1 MMSRITVLARNNYF
15 ILLLLFIGWNIA
27 YLDRMVISVALTSIG
42 TDLQLEASS
51 LGIVLS
57 SFFAGYA
64 LMQIPGGWLAD
75 KYGSKRVMIVALVM
89 WSLFTALTGLA
100 WSLVSLLVIRFLF
113 GIGESGFPAAS
124 SKAIAEYFPKAE
136 RAKAQSAML
145 SSNAFG
151 AALAPLVA
159 APMMLWLGWRMM
171 FVVIALL
178 GFVLVA
184 VYAVFL
190 RKPAQ
195 KEEVQKKTS
204 GRSMSMKDL
213 LQTPIMW
220 KLVVAWFGLDV
231 VLWGFASWLPSYLL
245 KVRHLDLLQAGVVAS
260 LPFFAGGVAMILGGW
275 LVDKYFV
282 GREKYFVIMVEI
294 LGALFLY
301 LMFTTQA
308 LQTAVIYQILSAFFL
323 YAGFAGIWAL
333 PLKVL
338 PTEVMG
344 SATGMINFGGQ
355 VAGFVSPMVMGF
367 LISAFNGS
375 YDAAF
380 WFLILSAVISIIAC
394 LTLGNA
400 QRSLQ
405 MKVAGVEEA

>member
-1 MMSRITVLARNNYF
+1 MSRITVLARNNYF

-190 RKPAQ
+190 RKSTQ

-213 LQTPIMW
+213 LQTPTMW

-333 PLKVL
+333 PLKVI

-394 LTLGNA
+394 MTLGNA

>member
-1 MMSRITVLARNNYF
+1 MSRITVLARNNYF

>member
-1 MMSRITVLARNNYF
+1 MSRITVLARNNYF
-15 ILLLLFIGWNIA
+15 ILLLLFIGWNIS

-64 LMQIPGGWLAD
+64 LMQIPGGWLTD

-89 WSLFTALTGLA
+89 WSLFTALTGVA
-100 WSLVSLLVIRFLF
+100 WSLASLLVIRFLF

-171 FVVIALL
+171 FVVIALI

-190 RKPAQ
+190 RKPAH
-195 KEEVQKKTS
+195 KEEAQKKNS

-213 LQTPIMW
+213 LQTPTMW

-245 KVRHLDLLQAGVVAS
+245 KVRHLDLLQAGFVAS

-275 LVDKYFV
+275 LVDRYFV
-282 GREKYFVIMVEI
+282 GREKNFVIMVEI

-338 PTEVMG
+338 PTQVMG

-394 LTLGNA
+394 MTLGNA

-405 MKVAGVEEA
+405 MKVTGVEEA

>member
-1 MMSRITVLARNNYF
+1 MSRITVLAQNKYF

-89 WSLFTALTGLA
+89 WSLFTALTGVA
-100 WSLVSLLVIRFLF
+100 WSLASLLVIRFLF

-151 AALAPLVA
+151 AALAPLIA

-171 FVVIALL
+171 FVVIALI

-184 VYAVFL
+184 MYAVFL
-190 RKPAQ
+190 RKSAQ
-195 KEEVQKKTS
+195 KEEAHKKNS

-213 LQTPIMW
+213 LQTPTMW

-245 KVRHLDLLQAGVVAS
+245 KVRHLDLLQAGAVAS

-275 LVDKYFV
+275 LVDRYFV
-282 GREKYFVIMVEI
+282 GREKYFVIVVEI

-394 LTLGNA
+394 MTLGNA

-405 MKVAGVEEA
+405 MKVAGAEDA

>member
-1 MMSRITVLARNNYF
+1 MSRIAALAGNNYF
-15 ILLLLFIGWNIA
+15 ILFLLFFGWILA

-42 TDLQLEASS
+42 SDLHLEASS

-75 KYGSKRVMIVALVM
+75 KYGSKRIMIVALIM
-89 WSLFTALTGLA
+89 WSLFTAMTGLA
-100 WSLVSLLVIRFLF
+100 WSLMSLLAIRFLF

-124 SKAIAEYFPKAE
+124 SKAIAEYFPKAG

-151 AALAPLVA
+151 AALAPLFA
-159 APMMLWLGWRMM
+159 APMMIWLGWRKM
-171 FVVIALL
+171 FVMIALV
-178 GFVLVA
+178 GFILAV
-184 VYAVFL
+184 VYAIFL
-190 RKPAQ
+190 RKP
-195 KEEVQKKTS
+195 VQRGDDSAKPS
-204 GRSMSMKDL
+204 EQSMSLKDL
-213 LQTPIMW
+213 LQTPTMW

-245 KVRHLDLLQAGVVAS
+245 KVRNLDLLQAGYVAS
-260 LPFFAGGVAMILGGW
+260 LPFFAGGIAMLLGGW
-275 LVDKYFV
+275 LVDRYFA
-282 GREKYFVIMVEI
+282 GREKYFAIVVQIAGVI
-294 LGALFLY
+294 FLY
-301 LMFTTQA
+301 LMFTTKGLESA
-308 LQTAVIYQILSAFFL
+308 ILYQILSAFFL
-323 YAGFAGIWAL
+323 YAGFAGIWSL
-333 PLKVL
+333 PVKIL

-344 SATGMINFGGQ
+344 SASGMINFGGQ

-367 LISAFNGS
+367 LITAFNGS

-394 LTLGNA
+394 MTLGNT
-400 QRSLQ
+400 QKSLQ
-405 MKVAGVEEA
+405 TRVAG

>member
-1 MMSRITVLARNNYF
+1 MSRITVLARNNYF

-89 WSLFTALTGLA
+89 WSLFTALTGVA
-100 WSLVSLLVIRFLF
+100 WSLASLLVIRFLF

-171 FVVIALL
+171 FVVIALI

-195 KEEVQKKTS
+195 KEEGQKKTS

-213 LQTPIMW
+213 LQTPTMW
-220 KLVVAWFGLDV
+220 KLVAAWFGLDV

-275 LVDKYFV
+275 LVDKYFA
-282 GREKYFVIMVEI
+282 GREKYFVIIVEI

-394 LTLGNA
+394 MTLGNA

>member
-1 MMSRITVLARNNYF
+1 
-15 ILLLLFIGWNIA
+15 
-27 YLDRMVISVALTSIG
+27 
-42 TDLQLEASS
+42 
-51 LGIVLS
+51 
-57 SFFAGYA
+57 
-64 LMQIPGGWLAD
+64 
-75 KYGSKRVMIVALVM
+75 
-89 WSLFTALTGLA
+89 
-100 WSLVSLLVIRFLF
+100 
-113 GIGESGFPAAS
+113 
-124 SKAIAEYFPKAE
+124 
-136 RAKAQSAML
+136 
-145 SSNAFG
+145 
-151 AALAPLVA
+151 
-159 APMMLWLGWRMM
+159 
-171 FVVIALL
+171 
-178 GFVLVA
+178 
-184 VYAVFL
+184 
-190 RKPAQ
+190 
-195 KEEVQKKTS
+195 
-204 GRSMSMKDL
+204 
-213 LQTPIMW
+213 MW
-220 KLVVAWFGLDV
+220 KLVAAWFGLDV

-275 LVDKYFV
+275 LVDKYFA
-282 GREKYFVIMVEI
+282 GREKYFVIIVEI

-394 LTLGNA
+394 MTLGNA

>member
-1 MMSRITVLARNNYF
+1 MSRITVLARNNYF
-15 ILLLLFIGWNIA
+15 ILLLLFIGWNIS
-27 YLDRMVISVALTSIG
+27 YLDRMVIGVALTSIG
-42 TDLQLEASS
+42 TDLQLEESS

-89 WSLFTALTGLA
+89 WSVFTALTGVA
-100 WSLVSLLVIRFLF
+100 WSLASLLVIRFLF

-171 FVVIALL
+171 FVVIALI

-184 VYAVFL
+184 VYAIFL
-190 RKPAQ
+190 RKPAP
-195 KEEVQKKTS
+195 KEKAQKKTS

-275 LVDKYFV
+275 LVDRYFV
-282 GREKYFVIMVEI
+282 GREKYFVIIVEI

-301 LMFTTQA
+301 LMFTTQV

-323 YAGFAGIWAL
+323 YSGFAGIWAL

-394 LTLGNA
+394 MTLGNA

-405 MKVAGVEEA
+405 MKVAGVEES